1 MRLPHLGL
9 TQAPGGIPRYRKTR
23 APALFSEGYR
33 PFFLA
38 ALLWAAFSI
47 PVWLGILSGRI
58 GVPPGFDAVAWH
70 GHEMIYGFA
79 VAAMA
84 GFLLT
89 AIPNWTGRFP
99 LQGPPLML
107 LFLLWCAGR
116 LAMAASASIGAPA
129 TAAIDMSFLP
139 VFLATAAREVLAG
152 RNWRNLPALAALV
165 LLLIGDGL
173 AHLERA
179 GLLSTDGLGIRL
191 GMATFAGLIALI
203 GGRLIPSFTRNRLA
217 KMGSTRSPAFAGPL
231 DSIGMVVAI
240 VALAGWV
247 AGADDAIAAPLL
259 LAAGIAGAMRLARW
273 RGWSIRHDAL
283 ILAMHLGYAW
293 LCAGLAL
300 LGLSRISP
308 AVPQIAALHA
318 LGSGAIAT
326 MIAAVMTRATLAY
339 AGGPQQAGLA
349 IGSALGLL
357 QVAAL
362 LRVTAAFL
370 PSAGIP
376 LLGASGAAWAI
387 GFAGLSLVVGQRL
400 IEPRKRNR

>member
-1 MRLPHLGL
+1 MN
-9 TQAPGGIPRYRKTR
+9 QAPGGTPRYRKTR

-38 ALLWAAFSI
+38 SLLWAACSI
-47 PVWLGILSGRI
+47 PVWLGILSGWI
-58 GVPPGFDAVAWH
+58 GLPTGFDAVGWH

-89 AIPNWTGRFP
+89 AIPNWTGHFP
-99 LQGPPLML
+99 LQGIPLIL

-116 LAMAASASIGAPA
+116 LAMAASAWIGAPA
-129 TAAIDMSFLP
+129 TALIDLSFLA
-139 VFLATAAREVLAG
+139 VFLAAAAREVFAG
-152 RNWRNLPALAALV
+152 RNWRNLPALAAL
-165 LLLIGDGL
+165 LALLIGNGL
-173 AHLERA
+173 VHFDRA
-179 GLLSTDGLGIRL
+179 GLLSTDGLGIKL
-191 GMATFAGLIALI
+191 GLATFAGLIALI
-203 GGRLIPSFTRNRLA
+203 GGRLIPSFTRNRLV
-217 KMGSTRSPAFAGPL
+217 KMGFTRSPAFGGPL
-231 DSIGMVVAI
+231 DRIGMVAAI

-247 AGADDAIAAPLL
+247 AGAAGAVVGPLL

-273 RGWSIRHDAL
+273 HGWSIRRDAL

-308 AVPQIAALHA
+308 AVPEIAALHA
-318 LGSGAIAT
+318 LGGGAIAT

-339 AGGPQQAGLA
+339 GGGPQQAGLA
-349 IGSALGLL
+349 IGSALILL

-370 PSAGIP
+370 PDAGIL
-376 LLGASGAAWAI
+376 LLGASGAAWAMA
-387 GFAGLSLVVGQRL
+387 FAALSLVVGRRL
-400 IEPRKRNR
+400 IEPRRRDR